1 VRTLA
6 LDPVGGI
13 AGDMLIA
20 ALLHLGAPRAA
31 LDEGLRKLGLP
42 IEVIV
47 QEVAVNGISALHVEV
62 RGPAEDH
69 VHRPWREIRALIDGA
84 GLPVQA
90 ARRAQEAFALLARAE
105 GRVHGVAPE
114 EVTFHEVGAL
124 DSIADICGA
133 ALLIEALQVE
143 RLVALPPP
151 AGSGTTCSAHG
162 IIPVPAPATLEVLR
176 GRSVRPSGPG
186 ERTTPTG
193 AAVLAAW
200 TEEAAALPE
209 MSVEAIGYGAGKKRW
224 DDAPNLLRAVLG
236 ETNSQAEGAWVLET
250 NLDDLSPQLVS
261 LALEAVLAAGALDA
275 WIAPVTMKKGRP
287 GHLFGVLCGGDV
299 RAAVEAVLFRETSTL
314 GVRATRVS
322 RTILDR
328 ELVEVTTPYGKV
340 RVKLGRSKGQLL
352 NAQPELED
360 CRQAAERH
368 GVPVK
373 EVQAAALS
381 AFRRA

>member
-42 IEVIV
+42 IEVIA
-47 QEVAVNGISALHVEV
+47 QEVAVNGIGALHVEV

-69 VHRPWREIRALIDGA
+69 VHRPWKEIRALIDRA
-84 GLPVQA
+84 GLAPRV
-90 ARRAQEAFALLARAE
+90 ARRSQEAFALLARAE
-105 GRVHGVAPE
+105 GKVHGVAPE
-114 EVTFHEVGAL
+114 EVEFHEVGAL

-133 ALLIEALQVE
+133 ALLVEALQVE
-143 RLVALPPP
+143 RIVALPPP
-151 AGSGTTCSAHG
+151 AGSGTTRSAHG

-176 GRSVRPSGPG
+176 GRTVRPSGPG

-200 TEEAAALPE
+200 TEEVAALPE
-209 MSVEAIGYGAGKKRW
+209 MSIEAAGYGAGKKRW

-236 ETNSQAEGAWVLET
+236 ETKAQAEGAWVLET
-250 NLDDLSPQLVS
+250 NLDDLSPQLIS
-261 LALEAVLAAGALDA
+261 LALDAVLKAGALDA

-287 GHLFGVLCGGDV
+287 GHLFGALCSDAH
-299 RAAVEAVLFRETSTL
+299 RAAIEAVLFRETSTL

>member
-20 ALLHLGAPRAA
+20 ALLHLGAPRAV
-31 LDEGLRKLGLP
+31 LEEGLLKLGLP
-42 IEVIV
+42 IEIAV
-47 QEVAVNGISALHVEV
+47 QEVEVNGIGALQVEV
-62 RGPAEDH
+62 RGLAEDH
-69 VHRPWREIRALIDGA
+69 VHRPWREIRALIDRA
-84 GLPVQA
+84 GLPASA

-105 GRVHGVAPE
+105 GKIHGVAPE
-114 EVTFHEVGAL
+114 EVEFHEVGAL
-124 DSIADICGA
+124 DSIADVVGA
-133 ALLIEALQVE
+133 ALLIETLQID

-151 AGSGTTCSAHG
+151 AGSGTIRSAHG

-193 AAVLAAW
+193 AALLAAW

-209 MSVEAIGYGAGKKRW
+209 MSIEATGYGAGTKRW

-236 ETNSQAEGAWVLET
+236 KTAVQNEGAWVLET
-250 NLDDLSPQLVS
+250 NLDDLSPQLMAV
-261 LALEAVLAAGALDA
+261 ALEAALAAGALDA

-287 GHLFGVLCGGDV
+287 GHLFGVLCGDSA
-299 RAAVEAVLFRETSTL
+299 RAAVEAVIFRETSTL
-314 GVRATRVS
+314 GVRTTRVS
-322 RTILDR
+322 RSILDR
-328 ELVEVTTPYGKV
+328 ELVEVSTEYGKV
-340 RVKLGRSKGQLL
+340 RVKLGRSQGRLL
-352 NAQPELED
+352 NAQPEFED
-360 CRQAAERH
+360 CRQAAERY